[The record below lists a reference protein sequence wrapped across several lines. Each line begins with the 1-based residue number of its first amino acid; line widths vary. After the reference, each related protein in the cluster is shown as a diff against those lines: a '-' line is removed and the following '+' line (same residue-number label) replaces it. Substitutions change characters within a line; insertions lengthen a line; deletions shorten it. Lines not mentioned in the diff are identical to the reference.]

1 MCFLVCSA
9 LELALDR
16 AVVPTPKIVF
26 AVAILF
32 LEQFHTVE
40 VAFGSVFNGDVGS
53 LGRVRVHRH
62 RPFPKHRELLKR
74 RRCNDLRCFVRMDE
88 AAPVSKVTPRVA
100 SAQHRLPS
108 GPARVKRHHLVGG
121 PYAVHEATESAK
133 RSYRPTRKSYTF
145 AHFRMGESA
154 ATGGEE
160 PTVLPI
166 LAGTC
171 LKGSHFR
178 FEWVGLSVCWLKM

>member
-1 MCFLVCSA
+1 MIFWLCNFYGFFGYVVFICFLVCSA

-16 AVVPTPKIVF
+16 AVVPTPKVVF

-32 LEQFHTVE
+32 LEQFHAVE

-88 AAPVSKVTPRVA
+88 AAPISKVTPRVA

-121 PYAVHEATESAK
+121 PY
-133 RSYRPTRKSYTF
+133 TF
-145 AHFRMGESA
+145 AHFRMGEGA

-160 PTVLPI
+160 PAVLTVLASTG
-166 LAGTC
+166 LEVG
-171 LKGSHFR
+171 HF
-178 FEWVGLSVCWLKM
+178 WVGGFRKLV